1 MKINKNRRDKSILTT
16 LLTIGFLG
24 LSCPTI
30 ALPRSTSAATGQTFR
45 LDGGPATYAFGVNER
60 GDEYAPGNLR
70 AAGGARR
77 DSPSPFFT
85 GSGVV

>member
-1 MKINKNRRDKSILTT
+1 MRVRRVSQISRYLS
-16 LLTIGFLG
+16 LLAFSLVVCCARAQ
-24 LSCPTI
+24 SP
-30 ALPRSTSAATGQTFR
+30 QNFR

-60 GDEYAPGNLR
+60 GELQALYW
-70 AAGGARR
+70 GGRLGAHER